1 MKISVTMEFEG
12 ADAMERASRWLFPQ
26 KNVAHQI
33 KIEVP
38 KAELLDAEEAA
49 APPKK
54 AARKKAEVTAG
65 AAKVT
70 EALDAAVPPA
80 KPEEPLIVGVEAVE
94 KALDRLFDAKGL
106 EVARGVMARFGVK
119 RGRELKP
126 EQYSDFVKKC
136 DAVVAG
142 GEV

>member
-12 ADAMERASRWLFPQ
+12 ADAMERAAQFLARQGIPPAATLEGIATVQ
-26 KNVAHQI
+26 IDTAKGIIKKN
-33 KIEVP
+33 
-38 KAELLDAEEAA
+38 LR
-49 APPKK
+49 KK
-54 AARKKAEVTAG
+54 AAAG

-70 EALDAAVPPA
+70 EALNAAVPPA
-80 KPEEPLIVGVEAVE
+80 TSDEPAKVGVEAVE
-94 KALDRLFDAKGL
+94 KALDKLFDAKGI

-126 EQYSDFVKKC
+126 EQYSDFVTKC
-136 DAVVAG
+136 EEVVAG